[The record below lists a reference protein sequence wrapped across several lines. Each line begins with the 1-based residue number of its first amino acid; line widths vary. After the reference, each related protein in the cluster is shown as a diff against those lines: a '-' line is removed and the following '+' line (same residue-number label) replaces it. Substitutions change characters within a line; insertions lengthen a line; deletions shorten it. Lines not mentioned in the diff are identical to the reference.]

1 MAYVKW
7 GVIAA
12 VLAAFVGLLHWSLPQ
27 RDVVQIVGTD
37 VKREDVTSADGEI
50 TSRDVRFI
58 NARTEDGR
66 PRVYRN
72 EDTGWGFPFYF
83 KFDTGDLTAEA
94 QSLAKT
100 DQWVAVTHYG
110 WRIPLFSMFPNAVSL
125 REVSSPAVS
134 FFPWFNVIFLSVL
147 ALALFAVYRR
157 IQRFRRRRI
166 DPMLEEIDESW
177 DEMGDRASGLWQ
189 RIRRFFAGR

>member
-1 MAYVKW
+1 MAYAKW

-12 VLAAFVGLLHWSLPQ
+12 VLAAFVALLHWSLPQ
-27 RDVVQIVGTD
+27 RDIVQIVGTD
-37 VKREDVTSADGEI
+37 VKREDVTRGDGEI
-50 TSRDVRFI
+50 MSRDVRFI
-58 NARTEDGR
+58 NARTEEGR

-125 REVSSPAVS
+125 REVTGPAAS
-134 FFPWFNVIFLSVL
+134 FFPWFNVIFLTVL
-147 ALALFAVYRR
+147 ALALFAIYRR

-166 DPMLEEIDESW
+166 DPVLEDIDESW

-189 RIRRFFAGR
+189 RVRRFFSGR